1 MSTIT
6 ISLSDDRFKQL
17 KERAVQYQ
25 VVPEDLVRASI
36 DELLMRPEDDF
47 EQALNYIVNKNKDL
61 YQRLA

>member
-6 ISLSDDRFKQL
+6 ISLSDDRLKKL

-25 VVPEDLVRASI
+25 VAPEDLVRASI
-36 DELLMRPEDDF
+36 EELLMRPEDDF
-47 EQALNYIVNKNKDL
+47 EQALNYVINKNKEL